1 MEPGCCDGHM
11 ELFKPSLE
19 LRLETWQQNQGAHFH
34 GQIMGWFPG
43 NHFPV
48 SCSPFPVPSSWPA
61 VRGTFQQLALAPCHS
76 SFVYRDHLQRLFIAA
91 VQIPAFLWHDE
102 WLLSNIISGFLL
114 FHTPISLPG
123 VFSDQIHRDWL
134 QTKGKKKSF
143 TTCPASSCSYLM
155 EFLLGLKWL
164 SIIHP
169 PISVIPNIPSNK

>member
-1 MEPGCCDGHM
+1 MLFSADKYKMTSLWMEPGCCDGHM
-11 ELFKPSLE
+11 ELFKPSLD

-102 WLLSNIISGFLL
+102 
-114 FHTPISLPG
+114 
-123 VFSDQIHRDWL
+123 
-134 QTKGKKKSF
+134 
-143 TTCPASSCSYLM
+143 
-155 EFLLGLKWL
+155 
-164 SIIHP
+164 
-169 PISVIPNIPSNK
+169 